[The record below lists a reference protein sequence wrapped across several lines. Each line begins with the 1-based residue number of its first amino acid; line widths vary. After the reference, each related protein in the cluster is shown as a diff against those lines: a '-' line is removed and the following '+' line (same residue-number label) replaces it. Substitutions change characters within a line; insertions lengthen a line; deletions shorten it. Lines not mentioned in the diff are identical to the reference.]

1 MTSDPTNEDR
11 ANWAESALDTFGIE
25 TYGGRTFAPTV
36 KEQPNEGD
44 DAYTMIQ
51 DLISNLLHLAKRHG
65 WDPAEINRRAVA
77 IFDDEVAEA
86 EEIAAEGADT

>member
-1 MTSDPTNEDR
+1 MRHEPTNEDR
-11 ANWAESALDTFGIE
+11 ANWAENALDTFGIE

-51 DLISNLLHLAKRHG
+51 DLISNLLHLAVRHG
-65 WDPAEINRRAVA
+65 WDAAEISRRAIAV
-77 IFDDEVAEA
+77 FEDEVAEA
-86 EEIAAEGADT
+86 KEMAEGDEA